1 MVVLLEDQADQ
12 VASAGAVVVA
22 EVVVHPFHWLSEAT
36 AAAEAAPTM
45 AAVAMTDF
53 ILIVG
58 VGTRKSDC
66 GQVLVCWCVKRMTM
80 SLRLEE
86 RKDTL
91 SRSRGRLLIQRHA
104 NSPERA
110 SCRARWAIWRIWS
123 ASRNWWRCLAGTLWM
138 VRQNELSGNSN

>member
-66 GQVLVCWCVKRMTM
+66 GQVLV
-80 SLRLEE
+80 
-86 RKDTL
+86 
-91 SRSRGRLLIQRHA
+91 LLV
-104 NSPERA
+104 
-110 SCRARWAIWRIWS
+110 C
-123 ASRNWWRCLAGTLWM
+123 
-138 VRQNELSGNSN
+138 